1 MLASQTDEELRPEA
15 RTYRCGRL
23 TTTIG
28 KAEGDELNEK
38 RHKAFVLV
46 EAEMVVHHLAE
57 TLTRLFIVHAA
68 RPPIAWISMMQLRGQ
83 GEFKRQLEH
92 VLSDSNQETLRSE
105 VGWVFL
111 GSAEQPEEEP
121 DDAMPWN
128 EAVDRIAPY
137 LDHFGR
143 VFLNRAEVYNAAK
156 HGLTMQPGDT
166 AIELVGV
173 PELAVSGP
181 SLAHL
186 AYGEED
192 GERVWV
198 VKNRWLDVEQELAL
212 ASVGYHL
219 IDALWTVA
227 RIRYTPWPSPAAFLS
242 TSPPIVSPESSSATI
257 RRRVL
262 SSTQSRS
269 LLGPIA
275 PRCRRGRRHRTHH
288 GRALRPRGRITR
300 VGRRAE
306 QRLARRSPRRD
317 RVFTASY
324 EEDSRTERVASA
336 ARHGTAPS

>member
-1 MLASQTDEELRPEA
+1 
-15 RTYRCGRL
+15 
-23 TTTIG
+23 
-28 KAEGDELNEK
+28 
-38 RHKAFVLV
+38 
-46 EAEMVVHHLAE
+46 
-57 TLTRLFIVHAA
+57 
-68 RPPIAWISMMQLRGQ
+68 
-83 GEFKRQLEH
+83 
-92 VLSDSNQETLRSE
+92 
-105 VGWVFL
+105 
-111 GSAEQPEEEP
+111 
-121 DDAMPWN
+121 MPWN

-227 RIRYTPWPSPAAFLS
+227 RIRYTPWPSPRGLSQYVPAHRISRILFGDDQEARVVVDTVSFPPWAYCPPGAGVDAAIERITAEHS
-242 TSPPIVSPESSSATI
+242 DRGEGSPESD
-257 RRRVL
+257 
-262 SSTQSRS
+262 
-269 LLGPIA
+269 
-275 PRCRRGRRHRTHH
+275 
-288 GRALRPRGRITR
+288 
-300 VGRRAE
+300 AE
-306 QRLARRSPRRD
+306 
-317 RVFTASY
+317 
-324 EEDSRTERVASA
+324 
-336 ARHGTAPS
+336 PSNG